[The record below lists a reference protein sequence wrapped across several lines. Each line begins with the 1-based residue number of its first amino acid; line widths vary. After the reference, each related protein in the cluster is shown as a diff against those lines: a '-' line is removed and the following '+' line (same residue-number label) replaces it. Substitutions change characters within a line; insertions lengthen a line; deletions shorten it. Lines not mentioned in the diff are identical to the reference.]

1 MAFPTPSDTTSHRG
15 RTFRP
20 QPLTRAELDALL
32 DAAARHSASGV
43 RLRALV
49 AVMSGAGLRL
59 AETLAL
65 MPADVNPT
73 DGTIRVNLG
82 KGSKT
87 RTVGITGRSL
97 ELLEA
102 WLTHRKTLALN
113 GRHLVFATYSR
124 NGSFGTP
131 MSPQQVRAA
140 LTRLAVKAG
149 IDKRV
154 HPHGLRHSLAYEM
167 ARRGIP
173 LQVIQA
179 QLGHA
184 SLDGTSHYIG
194 RLMPK
199 DVVDVMRDLDW

>member
-1 MAFPTPSDTTSHRG
+1 MAFPPVSDTTTHRG
-15 RTFRP
+15 RMFRP
-20 QPLTRAELDALL
+20 QPLTRAEVDALL
-32 DAAARHSASGV
+32 AAASRRSSAGI
-43 RLRALV
+43 RIRALI
-49 AVMSGAGLRL
+49 AVMNGAGLRL

-65 MPADVNPT
+65 MPADVNPA
-73 DGTIRVNLG
+73 DGTVRVALG

-102 WLTHRKTLALN
+102 WLTHRKTLGLN
-113 GRHLVFATYSR
+113 GRHPVFATYSR
-124 NGSFGTP
+124 NSFGTA

-140 LTRLAVKAG
+140 LTRLATRAG